1 MIRFKLIIG
10 IIFIFNTYLITNIIL
25 KKPLKLFHDTNNNYP
40 SDSVVFKKSIEENG
54 MVIKKSSYLEKIF
67 FNKNKTNNSKFD
79 EVIIDFP
86 AINKSLNL
94 INQSIIFNSQ
104 ILQDFI
110 LLQLLNSNKTKN
122 LINNGFFIEA
132 GAYDGQ
138 TMSNTL
144 HIERFRNWTGLL
156 IEPSKSNY
164 GKLLQVN
171 RKAYSINCCLTS
183 LFESHESYLIEAGP
197 FSITE
202 KNPIQKVDKTVV
214 VCHSLDKILKKLSKT
229 LKKKVEIRY
238 LSFDL
243 EGAEKSIIET
253 FPWND
258 YDIKL
263 ISIEYNQNK
272 NLYEWILKYLNNFG
286 FVETIKDDI
295 YFQDIYLG
303 KFILFKNYFN
313 Y

>member
-1 MIRFKLIIG
+1 M
-10 IIFIFNTYLITNIIL
+10 
-25 KKPLKLFHDTNNNYP
+25 
-40 SDSVVFKKSIEENG
+40 
-54 MVIKKSSYLEKIF
+54 
-67 FNKNKTNNSKFD
+67 
-79 EVIIDFP
+79 
-86 AINKSLNL
+86 
-94 INQSIIFNSQ
+94 
-104 ILQDFI
+104 
-110 LLQLLNSNKTKN
+110 
-122 LINNGFFIEA
+122 
-132 GAYDGQ
+132 
-138 TMSNTL
+138 
-144 HIERFRNWTGLL
+144 
-156 IEPSKSNY
+156 
-164 GKLLQVN
+164 N
-171 RKAYSINCCLTS
+171 RKAYSISCCLTS
-183 LFESHESYLIEAGP
+183 LFESHERYLTEAGP

-214 VCHSLDKILKKLSKT
+214 VCHSLDKIFKKLSKT

-243 EGAEKSIIET
+243 EGSEKSIIET

-303 KFILFKNYFN
+303 KFTLFKNYFI